1 MTANVQAAE
10 INPIATFSW
19 LIVPHSSFIASF
31 CKKKL
36 KKEKIFDTHKICAFD
51 PLPRWHSRT

>member
-36 KKEKIFDTHKICAFD
+36 KKTEFKFKKNLWAKNRQQIEV
-51 PLPRWHSRT
+51 